1 MIENTVPGTVI
12 PQAEKEGMF
21 SVFRPMIKATGGLSL
36 GQVCSIT
43 GLEPAVIQNWV
54 KRGFVPRP
62 EHKKY
67 YERHL
72 SRILLISAL
81 RDCMNIEDIGELMV
95 LINGDTDDEG
105 DDIIS
110 ETALYDVFCE
120 AVRELDERSLN
131 MQEIEHC
138 IDELVLHE
146 DRNAKERLS
155 MALKVMVYAYLCGK
169 CLKQIQL
176 NLSRLRGEQNE
187 YEKQQ

>member
-1 MIENTVPGTVI
+1 MSVKIIPGTNI
-12 PQAEKEGMF
+12 AYGDNKDAF
-21 SVFRPMIKATGGLSL
+21 SVLRPMIQITGGLSL
-36 GQVCSIT
+36 GQICRIT
-43 GLEPAVIQNWV
+43 KLQSSTIQNWV

>member
-1 MIENTVPGTVI
+1 MSVKIIPGTNI
-12 PQAEKEGMF
+12 AYGDNKDAF
-21 SVFRPMIKATGGLSL
+21 SVLRPMIQITGGLSL
-36 GQVCSIT
+36 GQICRIT
-43 GLEPAVIQNWV
+43 NLQSSTIQNWV

-176 NLSRLRGEQNE
+176 NLSKLRGEQNE